1 MPAPQEQTPQSN
13 RPRARLD
20 RRGARC
26 LSDAEILAVLLDTDA
41 SQKIPPVE
49 AARALL
55 DRTDGS
61 LYRLSRWTISDFTA
75 AGLSWKRACNLVAA
89 FELSRRFEDR
99 REIANTIKTAQDIF
113 EFFEK
118 RTLPLDRECCWVICL
133 DIKLRVLR
141 YDEITAGT
149 GSASLF
155 HPRDFLRPA
164 VRSNAERIIL
174 IHNHP
179 SGDSTP
185 SSSDLKITKQLAAA
199 AKTLDIGL
207 LDHVIIGRRNIPPHT
222 KGFFSFADA
231 GLLE

>member
-13 RPRARLD
+13 RPRVRLD

-26 LSDAEILAVLLDTDA
+26 LSDAEILAVLLDTGA
-41 SQKIPPVE
+41 SQKLPPLQL
-49 AARALL
+49 ARSLL
-55 DRTDGS
+55 DCTDAS
-61 LYRLSRWTISDFTA
+61 LYRLSRWTIADFTA
-75 AGLSWKRACNLVAA
+75 AGLSWKRAGNLLAA

-99 REIANTIKTAQDIF
+99 REIAKPITHSRDIF

-118 RTLPLDRECCWVICL
+118 RALPLDRECCWILCL

-149 GSASLF
+149 ASGSLF

-164 VRSNAERIIL
+164 VRSNAERIVL
-174 IHNHP
+174 VHNHP
-179 SGDSTP
+179 SGDSSP
-185 SSSDLKITKQLAAA
+185 SASDIQITRKLADA
-199 AKTLDIGL
+199 AKLLDIAL

-222 KGFFSFADA
+222 SGFFSFADA
-231 GLLE
+231 GLL

>member
-1 MPAPQEQTPQSN
+1 MPAPQEQTPPN
-13 RPRARLD
+13 KRPRERLD

-41 SQKIPPVE
+41 SLKTQPLP
-49 AARALL
+49 AACALL
-55 DRTDGS
+55 DCTDGS
-61 LYRLSRWTISDFTA
+61 LYRLSRWTCSDFTA

-99 REIANTIKTAQDIF
+99 CEIAKPISNSRDIF
-113 EFFEK
+113 DFFEK
-118 RTLPLDRECCWVICL
+118 RTLPLDRECCWILCL
-133 DIKLRVLR
+133 DIKLRILR

-149 GSASLF
+149 ASGSLF

-164 VRSNAERIIL
+164 VRSNAERIVL
-174 IHNHP
+174 VHNHP

-185 SSSDLKITKQLAAA
+185 SSNDIKITRKLAEA
-199 AKTLDIGL
+199 AKTLDISL

-222 KGFFSFADA
+222 SGYFSFADA
-231 GLLE
+231 GLLN

>member
-1 MPAPQEQTPQSN
+1 MPAPQEQTPQQN

-26 LSDAEILAVLLDTDA
+26 LSDAEILAVLLDSDSAT
-41 SQKIPPVE
+41 KNPPLQ

-55 DRTDGS
+55 DCTDNS

-75 AGLSWKRACNLVAA
+75 TGLSWKRACNLVAA

-99 REIANTIKTAQDIF
+99 REISAPVSNSRDIF

-118 RTLPLDRECCWVICL
+118 RTLPLDRECCWILCL

-149 GSASLF
+149 ASGSLF

-164 VRSNAERIIL
+164 VRSNAERVVL
-174 IHNHP
+174 VHNHP

-185 SSSDLKITKQLAAA
+185 SANDIKITRKLAEA
-199 AKTLDIGL
+199 AKTLDIAL

-222 KGFFSFADA
+222 AGFFSFADA
-231 GLLE
+231 GML

>member
-1 MPAPQEQTPQSN
+1 MPAPQEQTPQMN

-26 LSDAEILAVLLDTDA
+26 LSDSEILAVLLDTDA
-41 SQKIPPVE
+41 ALKKPPLQT
-49 AARALL
+49 ARDLL
-55 DRTDGS
+55 DCTDGS

-75 AGLSWKRACNLVAA
+75 AGLSWKRATNLVAA

-99 REIANTIKTAQDIF
+99 REISKPIVNSRDIF
-113 EFFEK
+113 DFFEK
-118 RTLPLDRECCWVICL
+118 RTLPLDRECCWTLCL

-149 GSASLF
+149 ASGSLF

-164 VRSNAERIIL
+164 VRSNAERIVL
-174 IHNHP
+174 VHNHP

-185 SSSDLKITKQLAAA
+185 STNDIKITRKLADA
-199 AKTLDIGL
+199 AKVLDIAL

-222 KGFFSFADA
+222 QGFFSFADA
-231 GLLE
+231 GML

>member
-1 MPAPQEQTPQSN
+1 MPAPQELTPEN

-41 SQKIPPVE
+41 SLKTPPLQ

-55 DRTDGS
+55 DCTDAS
-61 LYRLSRWTISDFTA
+61 LYRLSRWTTSDFTA
-75 AGLSWKRACNLVAA
+75 AGLSWKRASNLVAA

-99 REIANTIKTAQDIF
+99 REISKPVTTSRDIF
-113 EFFEK
+113 DFFE
-118 RTLPLDRECCWVICL
+118 RRALPLDRECCWILCL

-141 YDEITAGT
+141 YDEVTTGTA
-149 GSASLF
+149 SSSLF

-174 IHNHP
+174 VHNHP
-179 SGDSTP
+179 SGDASP
-185 SSSDLKITKQLAAA
+185 SANDIQITRKLADA
-199 AKTLDIGL
+199 AKLLDIAL
-207 LDHVIIGRRNIPPHT
+207 LDHVIIGRRNIPPHMS
-222 KGFFSFADA
+222 GFFSFADA
-231 GLLE
+231 GLL